1 MDYSYSYETS
11 GQSSPIV
18 GFIYF
23 ALIVFLIVCIWKI
36 FQKAG
41 EPGWKS
47 IVPIYNS
54 YTLTKLLF
62 ASGWYFLI
70 MLVPIAN
77 IVFEIMLY
85 ARLSK
90 AFGKGIG
97 FTLGLIFLPVI
108 FFPIL
113 AFGSA
118 QYIGNPAF
126 MGAGAYPQQGYNP
139 NMQVNNNYDPNNTY
153 GQNNNGF

>member
-47 IVPIYNS
+47 IVPIYDS

-70 MLVPIAN
+70 MLVEW
-77 IVFEIMLY
+77 VT
-85 ARLSK
+85 RS
-90 AFGKGIG
+90 
-97 FTLGLIFLPVI
+97 
-108 FFPIL
+108 
-113 AFGSA
+113 
-118 QYIGNPAF
+118 
-126 MGAGAYPQQGYNP
+126 
-139 NMQVNNNYDPNNTY
+139 
-153 GQNNNGF
+153 